1 MVTSNVKKTESA
13 TVVDEELLTEVPEQA
28 SSKDATV
35 TAIKRSDE
43 ETFGDETAV
52 GGRLHSIVKKA
63 KSIATNK
70 QVIGGAIATALLTAG
85 VFVIRKRNSVVEDET
100 TEEQAAA

>member
-1 MVTSNVKKTESA
+1 MATSNVKKTDVPTDENIE
-13 TVVDEELLTEVPEQA
+13 TVEVPAQA
-28 SSKDATV
+28 SPKDATV

-43 ETFGDETAV
+43 GEFENETA
-52 GGRLHSIVKKA
+52 RTIFNKI

-85 VFVIRKRNSVVEDET
+85 VLVIRKRNSAVEDET